1 VRNSVSHGAFGLSFR
16 IEAAGVMTLR
26 LLCVYE
32 GGKIMPTIRSK
43 QTTTL
48 KITRVKGTSST
59 GKDTHDYVNLS
70 VNPELEDGDVL
81 SIGQKLSNLQ
91 KYPVDGIGRI
101 DASSLAE
108 EH

>member
-1 VRNSVSHGAFGLSFR
+1 MTVR
-16 IEAAGVMTLR
+16 TQ
-26 LLCVYE
+26 
-32 GGKIMPTIRSK
+32 

-59 GKDTHDYVNLS
+59 GKETHDYVNLS
-70 VNPELEDGDVL
+70 VNPKLEDEDML
-81 SIGQKLSNLQ
+81 SIGHKLSSLQ
-91 KYPVDGIGRI
+91 SLPVDSFSRI

>member
-1 VRNSVSHGAFGLSFR
+1 MRTNQ
-16 IEAAGVMTLR
+16 
-26 LLCVYE
+26 
-32 GGKIMPTIRSK
+32 K
-43 QTTTL
+43 TTL
-48 KITRVKGTSST
+48 KITRITATSST

>member
-1 VRNSVSHGAFGLSFR
+1 
-16 IEAAGVMTLR
+16 
-26 LLCVYE
+26 
-32 GGKIMPTIRSK
+32 MPTIRSK

-48 KITRVKGTSST
+48 KITHVNGTSST

-81 SIGQKLSNLQ
+81 SIGQKLSRLQ
-91 KYPVDGIGRI
+91 RLPVIGVSRI
-101 DASSLAE
+101 DACSLAE

>member
-1 VRNSVSHGAFGLSFR
+1 
-16 IEAAGVMTLR
+16 
-26 LLCVYE
+26 
-32 GGKIMPTIRSK
+32 MPTIRSK

-70 VNPELEDGDVL
+70 VNPDLADGDVL

>member
-1 VRNSVSHGAFGLSFR
+1 
-16 IEAAGVMTLR
+16 
-26 LLCVYE
+26 
-32 GGKIMPTIRSK
+32 MPTIRSK

-59 GKDTHDYVNLS
+59 GKEPHDYVNLS
-70 VNPELEDGDVL
+70 VNPELEDGDIL
-81 SIGQKLSNLQ
+81 SIGRKLSNLQ
-91 KYPVDGIGRI
+91 KSPTDGIGRI

>member
-1 VRNSVSHGAFGLSFR
+1 
-16 IEAAGVMTLR
+16 
-26 LLCVYE
+26 
-32 GGKIMPTIRSK
+32 MPTIRSK

-48 KITRVKGTSST
+48 KITRVKGMSDT

-70 VNPELEDGDVL
+70 VNPELADGDVL
-81 SIGQKLSNLQ
+81 SIGTKLSNLQ
-91 KYPVDGIGRI
+91 QYPVDGISRI

>member
-1 VRNSVSHGAFGLSFR
+1 
-16 IEAAGVMTLR
+16 
-26 LLCVYE
+26 
-32 GGKIMPTIRSK
+32 MPTIRSK

-91 KYPVDGIGRI
+91 KYPVDGRTGTCFPLGR
-101 DASSLAE
+101 SSAICRNIPLTVLGALTLVPWQKNIKE
-108 EH
+108 G